1 MKNKTTTNNK
11 GNLAIWR
18 ATPLLVLAA
27 LLILPSQAYAVSL
40 ARQLDIGMSGS
51 DVSALQQFYALDS
64 AIYPEGLVTG
74 YYGALTAAATERF
87 QLKNGLDVVGRV
99 GPLTLSAL
107 NAQMTGSGNTS
118 PNIGIGG
125 GDNSAPILQ
134 PETVRASAN
143 TATFT
148 WVTNEPANARVLYG
162 SSWPFLLSSAPS
174 FSATGGLS
182 TFQSVTVNGLT
193 PNTKYY
199 YVLQSTD
206 AAGNMNMTLG
216 KPFMTMSMP

>member
-1 MKNKTTTNNK
+1 MT
-11 GNLAIWR
+11 
-18 ATPLLVLAA
+18 
-27 LLILPSQAYAVSL
+27 LLILPSQVSAATL

-107 NAQMTGSGNTS
+107 NTQMGGTGNTS
-118 PNIGIGG
+118 PNIGGTG
-125 GDNSAPILQ
+125 SGDNSAPILQ
-134 PETVRASAN
+134 PETVRVSAN
-143 TATFT
+143 AATFT
-148 WVTNEPANARVLYG
+148 WMTNEPANARVLYG
-162 SSWPFLLSSAPS
+162 NSWPFLLSAAPS

-182 TFQSVTVNGLT
+182 TFQSVTISGLT
-193 PNTKYY
+193 PNTKYS
-199 YVLQSTD
+199 YVLESTD
-206 AAGNMNMTLG
+206 ANGNMNMTLG
-216 KPFMTMSMP
+216 KSFVTATSTSM